1 MNLTDRASQL
11 FRARAKMAEVAPK
24 GLLDDAGWD
33 MMLTLFL
40 NAEDNDVLF
49 VKQLV
54 VASFFTP
61 TAAMRRIAR
70 LEQAQFLKRRPDPLD
85 KRRVIVQ
92 LTDRGRS
99 AMIDVLEH
107 AFVKTA

>member
-1 MNLTDRASQL
+1 MTLAGHAEQL
-11 FRARAKMAEVAPK
+11 FRARTKMAEVAPK

-40 NAEDNDVLF
+40 NAEGKDILF

-70 LEQAQFLKRRPDPLD
+70 LERAQFLKRRPDPVD

-92 LTDRGRS
+92 LTERGRS
-99 AMIDVLEH
+99 AMIEVLQH
-107 AFVKTA
+107 AFEI